1 MTRRCPRFEV
11 SLALMLLLTG
21 HGFHAARAGELCA
34 TVSYN
39 RLGSDFLVNNPG
51 EDPVERLLRL
61 RFDRDKHIA
70 KLWGDFCADRH
81 GASGQAAVDDCVNA
95 SGYVRPIKT
104 WQENEVTSQSAD
116 NGGLELVLDQ
126 KTAFWGELAKSK
138 CKGEPDDAK
147 RRLCELKVIE
157 GDTLIPLGNLRSQ
170 ALLSEGLQDLEIQ
183 HVMRLPFAQDVG
195 LIETRVVLQGA
206 ETTDTA
212 VLDGHFS
219 VVKCPDESRED
230 RDLDRR
236 MTKEIKRLTRK
247 R

>member
-11 SLALMLLLTG
+11 SLALILILTG

-39 RLGSDFLVNNPG
+39 RLGIDFLANNPG

-70 KLWGDFCADRH
+70 KLWGEFCVDRH
-81 GASGQAAVDDCVNA
+81 GASDQAAVDDCVNA
-95 SGYVRPIKT
+95 SGYVRPIKM
-104 WQENEVTSQSAD
+104 WQENQVASQSAE

-126 KTAFWGELAKSK
+126 RTDFWGELAKSK

-147 RRLCELKVIE
+147 RRRCEINVIE
-157 GDTLIPLGNLRSQ
+157 GDTLIPVGNLRSQ
-170 ALLSEGLQDLEIQ
+170 TLLSEGLQDLEIQ
-183 HVMRLPFAQDVG
+183 HVMRLPFAQDEG

-206 ETTDTA
+206 EKTDTA

-230 RDLDRR
+230 RDLNRR
-236 MTKEIKRLTRK
+236 MSKEIKRLTSK
-247 R
+247 